1 MGFEDDPQAQSA
13 DLLGSFKKAD
23 PFTFE
28 NKLGGSS
35 GLNLGEPPLTR
46 HQKLYRKKKESVRF
60 GTFSRKGKAN
70 A

>member
-1 MGFEDDPQAQSA
+1 MGFEDDPQAASA
-13 DLLGSFKKAD
+13 DLIGSVKKAD
-23 PFTFE
+23 PLTFE

-35 GLNLGEPPLTR
+35 GLNLGEPALTR

-60 GTFSRKGKAN
+60 GTFSRKGKAD

>member
-1 MGFEDDPQAQSA
+1 MGFEDDPQAASA
-13 DLLGSFKKAD
+13 DLVGSFAKAD

-70 A
+70 D

>member
-1 MGFEDDPQAQSA
+1 MGFEDDPQAASA
-13 DLLGSFKKAD
+13 DLIGSVKKAD

-60 GTFSRKGKAN
+60 GTFSRKGKAD

>member
-1 MGFEDDPQAQSA
+1 MGFEDDPQANTA
-13 DLLGSFKKAD
+13 DLVGRVKKAD

-35 GLNLGEPPLTR
+35 GLNLGETPLTR
-46 HQKLYRKKKESVRF
+46 NQKAWRKKKESVRF

-70 A
+70 D

>member
-1 MGFEDDPQAQSA
+1 MGFEDDPQAASA
-13 DLLGSFKKAD
+13 DLVGSFAKAD
-23 PFTFE
+23 PLTFE